1 MGLNLSGI
9 NWNFIS
15 QKGIEGESTHLSG
28 YVPTKDSG
36 FTVGSVDLSKH
47 SGGKYND
54 LWSMLQS
61 YANKLDPKNL
71 QGYGD
76 INIDL
81 YDKLNP
87 YTKGGDLT
95 DISDEDARKIEFSED
110 EIEYITKA
118 KRYQYEDKL
127 SKMEGW
133 DKLHSKTKT
142 ILTSVGWQYGLDS
155 KKFKSLWKSKM
166 SRKDMAK
173 KLREF
178 GELEFPERRELEAK
192 HVEPSEESSYMEQWN
207 REDNIFYD

>member
-1 MGLNLSGI
+1 MAGI
-9 NWNFIS
+9 DWSFIA
-15 QKGIEGESTHLSG
+15 QKGIEGESEHLTG
-28 YVPTKDSG
+28 YVPTEDSS
-36 FTVGSVDLSKH
+36 FTVGSVDVGRH

-61 YANKLDPKNL
+61 YANKQSSSGIGSINL
-71 QGYGD
+71 
-76 INIDL
+76 DL
-81 YDKLNP
+81 YKKLNP

-155 KKFKSLWKSKM
+155 DHFKDLYKERNDRNKM
-166 SRKDMAK
+166 AE
-173 KLREF
+173 KLIEF
-178 GELEFPERRELEAK
+178 GESGYKERRGLEAK
-192 HVEPSEESSYMEQWN
+192 HVKPSEESSYMEQWID
-207 REDNIFYD
+207 EDSTFA